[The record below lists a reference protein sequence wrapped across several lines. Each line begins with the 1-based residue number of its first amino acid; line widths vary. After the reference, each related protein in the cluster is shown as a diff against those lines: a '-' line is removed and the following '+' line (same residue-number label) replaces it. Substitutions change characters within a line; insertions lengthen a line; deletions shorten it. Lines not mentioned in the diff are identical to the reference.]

1 MHTAQFQCIKCQH
14 AHPLTDIVYNCSL
27 CGGLLEVVHPQT
39 TFTAHTPEAWKQRF
53 ESRQGGTPGPDGS
66 GVWRYRE
73 WVLPEATDD
82 DIVTLGE
89 GASALTRAHIL
100 SDRYGIDLLVKQ
112 CGHTLTGSFK
122 DLGMTVLVSQVNRM
136 RRLGHDIRTVIC
148 ASTGDTSAALA
159 AFGAAAKIPTV
170 VLLPKGKISAAQLVQ
185 PLSHGA
191 RVIAIDT
198 DFDGCMAHVQR
209 LANEPGIYL
218 ANSKNSLRIEGQ
230 KTVAFEIC
238 QGLGWEI
245 PDWVAIPG
253 GNLGN
258 VSALVR
264 GFENLRDAG
273 IIDRLPRVICA
284 QAAQADPL
292 FRSYQK
298 NFASLEKITAQ
309 PTQASAIRIGDPVSF
324 PRAITAL
331 KKANGT
337 VSSITEQQLTDMAI
351 EADATGLYLCP
362 HTAVAMAA
370 VLQHR
375 KADIITAGERVV
387 VVSTAHGLK
396 FTEFKQATASNTV
409 PGATHVHRHTLVDVS
424 DVYDRVREAVLTT
437 I

>member
-1 MHTAQFQCIKCQH
+1 
-14 AHPLTDIVYNCSL
+14 
-27 CGGLLEVVHPQT
+27 
-39 TFTAHTPEAWKQRF
+39 
-53 ESRQGGTPGPDGS
+53 
-66 GVWRYRE
+66 
-73 WVLPEATDD
+73 
-82 DIVTLGE
+82 
-89 GASALTRAHIL
+89 
-100 SDRYGIDLLVKQ
+100 
-112 CGHTLTGSFK
+112 
-122 DLGMTVLVSQVNRM
+122 MTVLISQVNRM
-136 RRLGHDIRTVIC
+136 RHLGHDIQTVIC

-209 LANEPGIYL
+209 LASEPGIYL

-238 QGLGWEI
+238 QGLGWNI

-258 VSALVR
+258 VSALIR

-273 IIDRLPRVICA
+273 IINRLPRVICA
-284 QAAQADPL
+284 QAAHANPL
-292 FRSYQK
+292 YRSFEK
-298 NFASLEKITAQ
+298 GFAPLEKMTAK

-324 PRAITAL
+324 PRAMMAL
-331 KKANGT
+331 KKVNGT
-337 VSSITEQQLTDMAI
+337 VASITEQQLTDMAI
-351 EADATGLYLCP
+351 EADITGFYLCP

-370 VLQHR
+370 AIQHR
-375 KADIITAGERVV
+375 QAGIIAAGERVV

-396 FTEFKQATASNTV
+396 FTEFKQATASNSV
-409 PGATHVHRHTLVDVS
+409 PGVTHTHTHTLVDVPN
-424 DVYDRVREAVLTT
+424 VYTRIRDAVLRETP
-437 I
+437 